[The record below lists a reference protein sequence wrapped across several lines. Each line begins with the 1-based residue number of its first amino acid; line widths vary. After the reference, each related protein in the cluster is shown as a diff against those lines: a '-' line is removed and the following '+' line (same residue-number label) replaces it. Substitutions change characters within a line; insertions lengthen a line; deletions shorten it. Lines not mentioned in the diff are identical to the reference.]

1 LTTHGNVP
9 TTPAEKHRLLLF
21 LRSVGNALSFG
32 GRFRAPQLVLQAC
45 FRHAHGKIPVR
56 DFDDDLNIDLSLS
69 EHMQRRIFWTGYYNR
84 RLIVLF
90 NRMLKPGMTVIDVG
104 ANIGEISMTAAKR
117 VGHTGHVF
125 AFEPVD
131 AIADHLQT
139 NAARNHLHQITVV
152 RAGLSD
158 VPAESVPVYASCG
171 QDDPDDENGGLGTL
185 FGGNKG
191 APELQRI
198 PITTLDI
205 WMNAH
210 QIDRVDLI
218 KIDIEGAELPCLKGG
233 ERTLRQFRPVLIIEI
248 QDTTAITAGYQASDI
263 LNFLS
268 GLGYTFETIRRGG
281 HLTELNVENLQSFQN
296 VLCIPSAAAQGAQ
309 EA

>member
-1 LTTHGNVP
+1 
-9 TTPAEKHRLLLF
+9 
-21 LRSVGNALSFG
+21 
-32 GRFRAPQLVLQAC
+32 
-45 FRHAHGKIPVR
+45 
-56 DFDDDLNIDLSLS
+56 
-69 EHMQRRIFWTGYYNR
+69 
-84 RLIVLF
+84 
-90 NRMLKPGMTVIDVG
+90 
-104 ANIGEISMTAAKR
+104 
-117 VGHTGHVF
+117 
-125 AFEPVD
+125 
-131 AIADHLQT
+131 
-139 NAARNHLHQITVV
+139 V

-233 ERTLRQFRPVLIIEI
+233 ERTLRQFRPVLIVEI